1 MGAKGF
7 IGKRVEF
14 PRFCVSL
21 DLPIPCSCIK
31 FSEPLPKLCEFL
43 SRETG
48 DFLLDGFEFTHRR
61 NDTTLNFYGPTALLW
76 AAADSEKQIA

>member
-21 DLPIPCSCIK
+21 DLSIPCSCIK
-31 FSEPLPKLCEFL
+31 FSEPLPKLCEFV
-43 SRETG
+43 SREAG
-48 DFLLDGFEFTHRR
+48 DFLLDGFELTH
-61 NDTTLNFYGPTALLW
+61 
-76 AAADSEKQIA
+76 